1 MIHFL
6 MRRPMAAAVGAVLT
20 LGAAGIGS
28 VAVGQQL
35 AAAKAAEIDI
45 VNFAFTPKTLT
56 VAPGTAVTWDNKDEE
71 PHNIVD
77 VPADGKPRVFR
88 SQAVDGGEKF
98 SFTFNDPGTY
108 KYICSI
114 HPHMEGTLVVQ

>member
-1 MIHFL
+1 MTQFL
-6 MRRPMAAAVGAVLT
+6 VRRPIAAAFGAVLA
-20 LGAAGIGS
+20 LGATG
-28 VAVGQQL
+28 AVGQQL
-35 AAAKAAEIDI
+35 VAAKSVEVDI

-56 VAPGTAVTWDNKDEE
+56 VARGTAVTWDNKDEE

-77 VPADGKPRVFR
+77 VPGGGKPRVFR

-114 HPHMEGTLVVQ
+114 HPHMEGTVVVK